1 MGRVCRQKEDCMIGE
16 KVRHYTGKTTDL
28 DGLKTKIEDYLK
40 GDGFQT
46 QTSAPSPHGTVIQAK
61 KGGWL
66 RAIVDADRALTIL
79 IDGAPD
85 NFTVRIGIG
94 KWVEHLGIAAVETL
108 LISALFIFIDVP
120 ETLWNLEIENKI
132 AKEVDTL
139 VG

>member
-1 MGRVCRQKEDCMIGE
+1 MIGE

-40 GDGFQT
+40 ADGFET
-46 QTSAPSPHGTVIQAK
+46 QTSAPSPHGNVIQAK

-66 RAIVDADRALTIL
+66 RAVVDADRALTIMV
-79 IDGAPD
+79 DGAPD

-108 LISALFIFIDVP
+108 LISGLFLFVDVP
-120 ETLWNLEIENKI
+120 ETLWNLEIEDKI
-132 AKEVDTL
+132 AKEIDTL

>member
-1 MGRVCRQKEDCMIGE
+1 MIGE

-28 DGLKTKIEDYLK
+28 DALKTKLESYLK
-40 GDGFQT
+40 GEGFET

-66 RAIVDADRALTIL
+66 RAVVDADRALTIL
-79 IDGAPD
+79 IDGTSD

-94 KWVEHLGIAAVETL
+94 KWVEHLAIAAVETL
-108 LISALFIFIDVP
+108 LISTLFILVDIP
-120 ETLWNLEIENKI
+120 ETLWNVEIENKI
-132 AKEVDTL
+132 AKEIDTL